1 MQSKLDGNIDASCR
15 IIGKVSVGKDTVIKH
30 GTTIKGLVIISE
42 NCEIGVYLGPY
53 TSIGDS
59 VKVLSGEVEGSI
71 IMQDV
76 PLNCKKRIAC
86 CRYGLDM

>member
-1 MQSKLDGNIDASCR
+1 MQSKLDGNIDASYR

-42 NCEIGVYLGPY
+42 NCEIGPDVYLGPY

-59 VKVLSGEVEGSI
+59 VKVLSGEAEGSI

-86 CRYGLDM
+86 